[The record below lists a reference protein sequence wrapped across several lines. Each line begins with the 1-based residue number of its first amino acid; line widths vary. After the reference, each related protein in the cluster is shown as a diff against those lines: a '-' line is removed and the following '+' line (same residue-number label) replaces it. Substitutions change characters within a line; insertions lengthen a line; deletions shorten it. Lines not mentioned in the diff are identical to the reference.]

1 MLQDIF
7 DQQLFSAKKNVE
19 KDFDQK
25 LKKLVRKDAA
35 NDKFYAQS
43 EELYID
49 HTKDFVKTSAS
60 LIIEGSGW
68 GERVQ
73 QQNEELQR
81 YLKNQIETVREKEME
96 KLRSLTIK
104 ATYETIEE
112 IVNEP
117 IYSVDDNF
125 WELIGG
131 ALKQEVSL
139 VSQQCREILRN
150 GFKTS
155 ATEENEFIDLFM
167 DDIKKFTQDY
177 IKRLFR
183 DVNTNLLRRFKKEFE
198 QDENGKRRNWV
209 LMETEQI
216 QDVWGKCKKVIEE
229 GFKHFKYIELSFDL
243 DPSITTPGE
252 PIDPQTINLEEE
264 KELLQIDG
272 KTKGRSNSMLYGR
285 LLSETE
291 INKVRD
297 RFNEDTQNLLDDAM
311 RKHVSTFI
319 FIT

>member
-1 MLQDIF
+1 
-7 DQQLFSAKKNVE
+7 
-19 KDFDQK
+19 
-25 LKKLVRKDAA
+25 
-35 NDKFYAQS
+35 
-43 EELYID
+43 
-49 HTKDFVKTSAS
+49 
-60 LIIEGSGW
+60 
-68 GERVQ
+68 
-73 QQNEELQR
+73 
-81 YLKNQIETVREKEME
+81 ME

-117 IYSVDDNF
+117 IYSVDENF

-131 ALKQEVSL
+131 ALKEEVSL

-150 GFKTS
+150 GFKTTD
-155 ATEENEFIDLFM
+155 TEENEFIELFM

-216 QDVWGKCKKVIEE
+216 QDAWTKCKSVIEE
-229 GFKHFKYIELSFDL
+229 CFKHFKYIELAFEL

-252 PIDPQTINLEEE
+252 PIDPQNINLEEE
-264 KELLQIDG
+264 KELGQIDS
-272 KTKGRSNSMLYGR
+272 KNKSRSNSMLYGR

-297 RFNEDTQNLLDDAM
+297 RFNEDTQNLLEDAM
-311 RKHVSTFI
+311 RKHVSIFYLYHLIIIHFRTTSAAEAHHYGFTASSCTSPMMTFSEC
-319 FIT
+319 